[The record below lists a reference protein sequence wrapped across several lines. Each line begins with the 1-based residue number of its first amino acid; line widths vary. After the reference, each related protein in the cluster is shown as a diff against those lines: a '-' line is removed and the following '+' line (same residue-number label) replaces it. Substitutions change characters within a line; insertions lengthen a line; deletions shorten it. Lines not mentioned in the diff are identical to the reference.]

1 MTGHLKIGLRD
12 ANVEV
17 LVSSASA
24 VRVSIGLVVVCS
36 WFRVLWMGTY
46 ALHGALSV
54 SALHCR
60 GEHASAPV
68 ATEHK

>member
-24 VRVSIGLVVVCS
+24 VCVSIGPVAVCS

-46 ALHGALSV
+46 ALHGVLSV
-54 SALHCR
+54 SALHWT
-60 GEHASAPV
+60 GEHASDPV
-68 ATEHK
+68 ATKH